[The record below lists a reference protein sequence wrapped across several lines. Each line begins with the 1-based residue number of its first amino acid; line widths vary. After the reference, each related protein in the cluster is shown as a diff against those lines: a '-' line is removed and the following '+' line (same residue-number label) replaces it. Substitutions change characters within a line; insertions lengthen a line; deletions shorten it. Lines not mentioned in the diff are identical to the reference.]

1 MSLAVGQKAPNFKLV
16 DIEKK
21 EVTLDEYKGKNVVL
35 FFFPMAWTGVCTKE
49 VCAVAE
55 DYAAYEKMNAVPLS
69 ISVDSHFA
77 LKRFGEDNK
86 ISHKL
91 LSDFN
96 KVAIRDYDIVQKD
109 FAAVYHDTAKRA
121 TFVLDK
127 EGIIRFIEILPSPGD
142 FPNMDAIKKAVAEL
156 K

>member
-86 ISHKL
+86 ITHKL

-96 KVAIRDYDIVQKD
+96 KEAIQAYDIVQTP
-109 FAAVYHDTAKRA
+109 FAGVYKNTAKRA
-121 TFVLDK
+121 TFVVDK
-127 EGIIRFIEILPSPGD
+127 E
-142 FPNMDAIKKAVAEL
+142 
-156 K
+156 

>member
-1 MSLAVGQKAPNFKLV
+1 MSLQVGQKAPNFTLYDTDKQP
-16 DIEKK
+16 
-21 EVTLDEYKGKNVVL
+21 VTLDQFKGKNVVL

-49 VCAVAE
+49 ACSISE
-55 DYAAYEKMNAVPLS
+55 DYSVYEKMNAMPLS

-86 ISHKL
+86 ITHKL

-96 KVAIRDYDIVQKD
+96 KEAIHAYDIVLSPFSGVYKD
-109 FAAVYHDTAKRA
+109 VAKRS
-121 TFVLDK
+121 TFVIDK

-142 FPNMDAIKKAVAEL
+142 LPNFDAIKKVVGEL